1 MDVLLFLELEE
12 ELGSLAT
19 AEELHTFSSSGGELL
34 ALMPDLFCK
43 LEIWVPDTGPVLFL
57 GNGASIR

>member
-43 LEIWVPDTGPVLFL
+43 LEI
-57 GNGASIR
+57 